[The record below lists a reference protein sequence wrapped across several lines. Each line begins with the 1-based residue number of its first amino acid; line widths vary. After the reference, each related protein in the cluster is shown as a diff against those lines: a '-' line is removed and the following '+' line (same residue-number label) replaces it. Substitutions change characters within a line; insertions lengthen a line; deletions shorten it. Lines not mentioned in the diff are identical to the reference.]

1 MDDIGEI
8 CDIKQIDGKRT
19 HRKILMPDGK
29 EYILKRVSIPNGR
42 INEFMK
48 IRKMGIPG
56 FQKVAD
62 IKSTGNQ
69 DEYWLLAEWISGNPF
84 KPEFDRITGEQE
96 PYFIKKITNKL
107 RKLHTDYKQDCKVS
121 LSETDVVHIVEQSFL
136 PKKNREL
143 LLSYMTE
150 RLPLVNSRYKTV
162 VHGDMH
168 IGNILITEDEDVVFI
183 DLDDVRFGD
192 PFIDLV
198 YASNIIFSKT
208 EYHTYY
214 LFLKYYFGG
223 IPPQDFWPVVNFYSI
238 CKAIMIMKAE
248 IRDSF
253 DENPVFSMDSFIRQ
267 HDGFQQEEPLWYREI
282 RNKDHTS

>member
-1 MDDIGEI
+1 MDVIGEI
-8 CDIKQIDGKRT
+8 YDIKKIDGKHT
-19 HRKILMPDGK
+19 HRKILASNGK
-29 EYILKRVSIPNGR
+29 AYILKKVSIPSGR

-56 FQKVAD
+56 FQKID
-62 IKSTGNQ
+62 YIKSTGNQ
-69 DEYWLLAEWISGNPF
+69 EEYWLLAEWILGSPF
-84 KPEFDRITGEQE
+84 KSDLDCITGEQE
-96 PYFIKKITNKL
+96 KYFIKKITEKL
-107 RKLHTDYKQDCKVS
+107 KKIHTDYKQEYKVS
-121 LSETDVVHIVEQSFL
+121 LSETDVVHMVDQSFL
-136 PKKNREL
+136 PQETRKL
-143 LLSYMTE
+143 LLSYMTGK
-150 RLPLVNSRYKTV
+150 LPLINSRYKTV

-168 IGNILITEDEDVVFI
+168 IGNILITEDEDVAFI

-198 YASNIIFSKT
+198 YASNIVISKK

-223 IPPQDFWPVVNFYSI
+223 TLPQDFWSIVNFYSI

-248 IRDSF
+248 TKGGIDG
-253 DENPVFSMDSFIRQ
+253 NPVFSMDSFIRQ
-267 HDGFQQEEPLWYREI
+267 HDGLQQEEPLWYREI